1 MKKSILAFV
10 AALFAIQTVHATVR
24 TLCNM
29 PYSPGQFT
37 TFTAAHTAALPGDT
51 IYVHGSSLSYGT
63 VTITKPLTI
72 IGAGHN
78 PAKQAPLPS
87 IFTSITLNIFGGSF
101 SMIGITMQGLA
112 LNGASNTI
120 VIKRCKFTEFSN
132 GPPAIGIT
140 FGGAQTNVIIE
151 ACVFLAPFLTPPS
164 ANINFNGLPATNTFI
179 RNNVFSRDIAFN
191 GLTTFLTFFIENN
204 LFLGQVNAFTS
215 LTSCTINN
223 NIFYRSSPQGAP
235 GGPSNNVMNNNISF
249 SCPINTFSAPGTN
262 NLVNVN
268 PLFTS
273 FPLAGATFD
282 YTHDYRLAA
291 GSPGLLNGTDGT
303 DRGVFG
309 AIGFRFNMTGEPA
322 MAEIFSFQITSATTI
337 APGGT
342 LDISVTSKRVK

>member
-1 MKKSILAFV
+1 MKKSVFALLV
-10 AALFAIQTVHATVR
+10 ALLSVGSTQATIH

-37 TFTAAHTAALPGDT
+37 TFLAAHAAAIPGDT
-51 IYVHGSSLSYGT
+51 IYVHGSSLSYGA
-63 VTITKPLTI
+63 VNISKSITL

-87 IFTSITLNIFGGSF
+87 IFNSITIVTNSQNVQL
-101 SMIGITMQGLA
+101 IGLTMQGATLSGS
-112 LNGASNTI
+112 NNTI
-120 VIKRCKFTEFSN
+120 GIKRCKFMEFSN
-132 GPPAIGIT
+132 SPPTIGIQFSGSQASVT
-140 FGGAQTNVIIE
+140 IE
-151 ACVFLAPFLTPPS
+151 GCVFMPASLS
-164 ANINFNGLPATNTFI
+164 ALGPNINFLGASASNVFI
-179 RNNVFSRDIAFN
+179 RNNVFSREIVTN

-204 LFLGQVNAFTS
+204 LFLGTVNAFFN
-215 LTSCTINN
+215 LNNATINN
-223 NIFYRSSPQGAP
+223 NIFYRQSPQGAA

-249 SCPINTFSAPGTN
+249 SCAINTFSAPGVN
-262 NLVNVN
+262 NLVNIN
-268 PLFTS
+268 PLFTT

-309 AIGFRFNMTGEPA
+309 GFGFKFNMTGEPA

-337 APGGT
+337 LPGGT
-342 LDISVTSKRVK
+342 LDISVTSKRVR